1 MVIEPESIGRMTP
14 KSEDFKF
21 SLSPLFNSKDKD
33 SLPLM
38 FAFSSSQ
45 KVFET

>member
-1 MVIEPESIGRMTP
+1 MVIEPESVGRMTP

-21 SLSPLFNSKDKD
+21 SLSFNSKDKD

-45 KVFET
+45 KGVET